1 MKRTSLKT
9 NETVGDL
16 LRRRKIT
23 LAEFLKEGYDDL
35 LKKDRRQIKAF
46 LDYLTDR
53 QGNQVKR

>member
-1 MKRTSLKT
+1 MKRTSLKS

-53 QGNQVKR
+53 QGNQ